1 MRSEWVVGLLNA
13 LGVACIVGGPEI
25 TSIVVSAVAGAG
37 CFAMSLGVILV
48 ESCQELASEK
58 EKEDGAR

>member
-1 MRSEWVVGLLNA
+1 MRSEWVMGALNV

-25 TSIVVSAVAGAG
+25 TSVAVSAVAGAG
-37 CFAMSLGVILV
+37 CFAMSLGIILV
-48 ESCQELASEK
+48 ESCQEISREK